1 MTTST
6 RASCSRTGYHYE
18 IEVADD
24 QVSVLA
30 RIGPLRAVVSAWP
43 APTAPVV
50 LVVQIVPQA
59 QLDARSGPDL
69 SQLSIEESG
78 GVVTTLAVLDG
89 RYLSTEVAGGFTGRV
104 IGMYAGAGTVHF
116 DWFDYQQLEI

>member
-1 MTTST
+1 
-6 RASCSRTGYHYE
+6 
-18 IEVADD
+18 VADD

-30 RIGPLRAVVSAWP
+30 RIGPLRTVVSVWP

-50 LVVQIVPQA
+50 LVVQIVPQP
-59 QLDARSGPDL
+59 QLDSRSGPDL
-69 SQLSIEESG
+69 SQLGIEESG
-78 GVVTTLAVLDG
+78 GVVTTLAELDG